1 MLIRDAF
8 ACMDCFPDAR
18 NPLSCR
24 RGLATSS
31 SSTTALLESTH
42 NPSGMC
48 GTAQIIV
55 KRHSDSCGEMEEDA
69 RAS

>member
-1 MLIRDAF
+1 
-8 ACMDCFPDAR
+8 MDCFPDAR

-42 NPSGMC
+42 NPSGIAAAAALPNFYLETMLSKDLLPGKGRC
-48 GTAQIIV
+48 
-55 KRHSDSCGEMEEDA
+55 
-69 RAS
+69 